1 MVSSQDNKVRASW
14 FAVIIDF
21 RTVNCRLRT
30 LSTILVFAASLRA
43 DPPLRIGKITIEA
56 LDVFSGDE
64 EQRGY
69 FYRLADRLHIETRRP
84 VIEQFLL
91 FHEGDAYQPERL
103 EETERNLRALQFLKS
118 ASVTAFA
125 AHDGVVDVKVVTQDA
140 WSIAP
145 ETQAGSRGGMSTYGA
160 TISDT
165 NVLGLG
171 KNIELGWSKGVDRR
185 QLALNYND
193 PAFFAPYLRAH
204 FGYAHNSDGYN
215 RQFNFRR
222 PFFSF
227 ATPWA
232 SDAAFTAL
240 RQNDRLYHHG
250 VEVSRF
256 QQSHRDYSASYGIAL
271 DPNDLRADRLSA
283 GFRFIDDDFAP
294 ISGHTGFESAREFRY
309 LFVRYE
315 HVQNDFLK
323 MNFVNK
329 DLRFEDFNLGRQYAI
344 DTAVSPSALGVDTTT
359 EFVHVRGAQGFRF
372 GESTFVMPAV
382 SASTRLVSGIQ
393 NAIAGASVLYV
404 NRAGSD
410 YPHTLVGHVAI
421 SSGWRMDPEMQFFAD
436 GLTGLRGY
444 RAHTFEGSRSIVMN
458 VEERLYL
465 GHEILQLASPGIV
478 AFVDAGNAT
487 DRGLSSLLSLKADV
501 GVGIRVGL
509 PRTPKNLLRI
519 DFAYALSRDP
529 LGRKGWLISFSS
541 GQAF

>member
-1 MVSSQDNKVRASW
+1 
-14 FAVIIDF
+14 
-21 RTVNCRLRT
+21 VNCELRT
-30 LSTILVFAASLRA
+30 LATLLLFTTALRA
-43 DPPLRIGKITIEA
+43 DPPLRIGKITVEP
-56 LDVFSGDE
+56 LDVYSRAE
-64 EQRGY
+64 EQHGY

-91 FHEGDAYQPERL
+91 FHEGDVYHPERL
-103 EETERNLRALQFLKS
+103 LETERNLRALAFLKS
-118 ASVTAFA
+118 ASVTASA
-125 AHDGVVDVKVVTQDA
+125 PHDGIVDVKVVTQDA

-160 TISDT
+160 TISET
-165 NVLGLG
+165 NILGLG
-171 KNIELGWSKGVDRR
+171 KNIDLGWSKGVDRR

-204 FGYAHNSDGYN
+204 FGYARNSDGYN
-215 RQFNFRR
+215 RQFNLRR
-222 PFFSF
+222 PFFAFST
-227 ATPWA
+227 AWA
-232 SDAAFTAL
+232 SDLAFTAF
-240 RQNDRLYHHG
+240 RQNDRLYRHG

-256 QQSHRDYSASYGIAL
+256 HQNHRDYGASYGIAL
-271 DPNDLRADRLSA
+271 HPNDNEASRLSA

-294 ISGHTGFESAREFRY
+294 ISGHRGFQSSREFRY
-309 LFVRYE
+309 VLLRYE

-323 MNFVNK
+323 ANFVNK

-344 DTAVSPSALGVDTTT
+344 DAAVSPRALGVDSTT
-359 EFVHVRGAQGFRF
+359 ELIRIRGAQGFRF
-372 GESTFVMPAV
+372 GESSFVMP
-382 SASTRLVSGIQ
+382 SIHASTRLVSGVQ

-404 NRAGSD
+404 DRGGAE
-410 YPHTLVGHVAI
+410 YPHTLVGKVAV
-421 SSGWRMDPEMQFFAD
+421 SSGWRMDPELQFFAD

-444 RAHTFEGSRSIVMN
+444 RAHTFEGSRSMVMN
-458 VEERLYL
+458 LEERFYL
-465 GHEILQLASPGIV
+465 GREIVQLASPGIV

-487 DRGLSSLLSLKADV
+487 DGGLTSLLALKTDV